1 MYDIYKLKLDN
12 DSQYQHLL
20 VEADFTNHYDSV
32 EIYTVA
38 GETKDGDQ
46 ETLFE
51 GTTNDFQYQGRDIGQ
66 ELWETMVDR
75 VSGEA
80 PRLYKRYFTE

>member
-20 VEADFTNHYDSV
+20 VEADFTKHYDSV
-32 EIYTVA
+32 EIYTVT

-51 GTTNDFQYQGRDIGQ
+51 GTTKDYHYQGRDIGQ
-66 ELWETMVDR
+66 ELWEIMIDR
-75 VSGEA
+75 LANEN
-80 PRLYKRYFTE
+80 PRLHKRYFTE